1 MKYILTIILAL
12 IAFVGAAQTRLE
24 IVAGKNYDTE
34 RQEWKQ
40 AVELDGYLFL
50 QPGQITLYI
59 AGSVSITRKVQVTQS
74 STRTE
79 DGYEY
84 FTFVDEKGVNYAM
97 VITPVGTIE
106 LWVES
111 TNGKSKFLLRHGDN
125 IRGSGTRI

>member
-12 IAFVGAAQTRLE
+12 VAFVGVAQTRFE
-24 IVAGKNYDTE
+24 IVAGTNYDTE
-34 RQEWKQ
+34 KQEWKQ
-40 AVELDGYLFL
+40 PVELGGYLFV

-59 AGSVSITRKVQVTQS
+59 AGSVSITRRVQVTQS

-84 FTFVDEKGVNYAM
+84 FIFVDEKGVNYAM
-97 VITPVGTIE
+97 VITPSGTLE

-111 TNGKSKFLLRHGDN
+111 KSGKSKFLLRDENHTRGLGTN
-125 IRGSGTRI
+125 I